1 MTPALLATLVLG
13 GGTVAVR
20 ANHPMQVPP
29 MSLEVASPQ
38 SEAFAMGKLAGH
50 PLNAS
55 NGEQLSTISDFLIE
69 PQSGRVHF
77 AVAGSGA
84 GPGGETYRIIPMSVL
99 ASSPG
104 GETFTVRMDR
114 NQWDAVGTL
123 VESRLQGRVSINDDH
138 QQRLHRQFALPG
150 QPAPAVELIR
160 ASQLRG
166 REVRA
171 GNEQVG
177 RVEDVVI
184 DLHNHRAAPM
194 VTLASNFAG
203 GSQKF
208 LLPFAQLQ
216 LGDQP
221 GAAITT
227 SLTRADFHR
236 LQPGLSPTGQ
246 TSAMFGQ
253 APSIGHAA
261 NAVQQ
266 ALSRDQSFATSGV
279 QVIPESRLVLRG
291 AVENHQKKADIERAA
306 QQAAPGVRIDSE
318 ITIRNW

>member
-1 MTPALLATLVLG
+1 
-13 GGTVAVR
+13 
-20 ANHPMQVPP
+20 

-38 SEAFAMGKLAGH
+38 AEAFAVGKLTGH

-55 NGEQLSTISDFLIE
+55 NGEQMSTITDFLIE

-84 GPGGETYRIIPMSVL
+84 GPKGETYRIIPMAAL
-99 ASSPG
+99 NSSPG
-104 GETFTVRMDR
+104 GETFTVRLDR
-114 NQWDAVGTL
+114 NQWDKVGTL
-123 VESRLQGRVSINDDH
+123 IESRLQGKISIEEDH
-138 QQRLHRQFALPG
+138 QQRLQHQFALAG
-150 QPAPAVELIR
+150 QPAPAIELIR

-171 GNEQVG
+171 GNEQIG

-194 VTLASNFAG
+194 VTLSSGFAG

-221 GAAITT
+221 EAAITT
-227 SLTRADFHR
+227 SLTRADFQR
-236 LQPGLSPTGQ
+236 VQPGLSPTGQ
-246 TSAMFGQ
+246 SSAMFGQ
-253 APSIGHAA
+253 QQNSIANAA
-261 NAVQQ
+261 TAVQQ

-279 QVIPESRLVLRG
+279 QVIPESRIVLRG
-291 AVENHQKKADIERAA
+291 TVESQQKKAELERAA

-318 ITIRNW
+318 LTVRNW